1 MKLNILFFIAVY
13 CINILSGTCFI
24 KRAFSLCK
32 LRHCIKLRKN
42 RTKNTTRNMD
52 KDRDIK
58 DQILPALI
66 EIPTHYEELWEEGE
80 IPWEPTDDN
89 STIHNNSPKINPLG
103 HDEIAFLFI

>member
-1 MKLNILFFIAVY
+1 MKPNILFFIIVN
-13 CINILSGTCFI
+13 CINILSGTCII

-32 LRHCIKLRKN
+32 RHSCIQLRKN
-42 RTKNTTRNMD
+42 RTKNTTRKMD
-52 KDRDIK
+52 KDRDTK

-89 STIHNNSPKINPLG
+89 STIHNNSPKINPLSPNQ
-103 HDEIAFLFI
+103 IAFLFI